1 MRIADPV
8 LENQWHPTIRSDEL
22 TERPVTFTLLG
33 EKVVLFRTSNGVNAM
48 RDLCIH
54 RGTPL
59 SLGKVKNDEI
69 ICPYHGWRYNE
80 AGVCT
85 KIPALQKGMTIPPKA
100 CTPVFHCQEQFGIVW
115 VCLGN
120 PASPVPEAIP
130 FLDAGL
136 TSILMGAYPVQASA
150 PRVVENFLDVSHL
163 MFVHE
168 GLLGDSDYPEID
180 DYRVTEIDGV
190 LTSDPISVFQP
201 NVDGRGRQV
210 TNLYV
215 YEIFSP
221 MSVRIKLSTFGTDD
235 ILHLTL
241 VVAPNSATSSTAF
254 VIHQRNYDLDIPVD
268 AFIKFQDLLIEQDK
282 VIVENQKPELL
293 PLDLQAEL
301 HLRCDRV
308 AIAYRKKL
316 QELGVTIGT
325 A

>member
-1 MRIADPV
+1 MRISDPI
-8 LENQWHPTIRSDEL
+8 LDHQWHPVVRSDEL
-22 TERPVTFTLLG
+22 SDSPLSITLLG
-33 EKVVLFRTSNGVNAM
+33 EKVVLFRTSNGVKAM

-54 RGTPL
+54 RGVPL
-59 SLGKVKNDEI
+59 SLGKVENDEI

-80 AGVCT
+80 SGVCT
-85 KIPALQKGMTIPPKA
+85 KIPALPKGMTIPPKA
-100 CTPVFHCQEQFGIVW
+100 CTPVFHSQEWLGIVW
-115 VCLGN
+115 VCLGT
-120 PASPVPEAIP
+120 PVSPVPEALP
-130 FLDAGL
+130 FLDKGL
-136 TSILMGAYPVQASA
+136 TSILMGAYHIQASA

-168 GLLGDSDYPEID
+168 GLLGDSASPEID

-190 LTSDPISVFQP
+190 LVSDSIKVFQP

-210 TNLYV
+210 TNHYV
-215 YEIFSP
+215 YEIFGP
-221 MSVRIKLSTFGTDD
+221 MSVRIKLRTLGTDD

-241 VVAPNSATSSTAF
+241 VVAPNTATSSTAF
-254 VIHQRNYDLDIPVD
+254 VIHQRNYDLNSPE
-268 AFIKFQDLLIEQDK
+268 AEFIKFQDLLIAQDK

-293 PLDLQAEL
+293 PLDLQEEL

-316 QELGVTIGT
+316 RELGVTIGT